1 MKTRPVP
8 SDSVFSRRRHGFKS
22 HWGRQNRAGGSRGG
36 SKRPAFLGVWLVE
49 PPWPLT
55 NWVLIWCGIVFFL
68 AVLGLLANKGA
79 EDAAQQGATESAE
92 DYGSV
97 TNGAYGCAV
106 IILICAVVA
115 LKLWFGW

>member
-1 MKTRPVP
+1 M
-8 SDSVFSRRRHGFKS
+8 
-22 HWGRQNRAGGSRGG
+22 
-36 SKRPAFLGVWLVE
+36 
-49 PPWPLT
+49 
-55 NWVLIWCGIVFFL
+55 FFL